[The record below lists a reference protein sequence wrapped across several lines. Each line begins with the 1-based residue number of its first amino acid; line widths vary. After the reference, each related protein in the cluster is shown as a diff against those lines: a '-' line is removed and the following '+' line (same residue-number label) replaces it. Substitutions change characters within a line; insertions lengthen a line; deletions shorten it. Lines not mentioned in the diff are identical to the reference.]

1 MNFFT
6 LLKFDII
13 KKVIKLKTKEYKSS
27 LEKEPKIQDK
37 KNKRK
42 GNKKW
47 IFQITLVSFIISL
60 GLSLISELIMPNALI
75 AVAVFLVL
83 IFISIGI
90 VFDAI
95 GLAVA
100 TADEKIFHSMAT
112 KNVKGAKKAI
122 KLITNKEKVS
132 SFLNDVIGDICGVIS
147 GSCGLAIS
155 LKLNSLFDTNLL
167 LTTIIITSIISAL
180 TIGGKAFG
188 KTIGINNCNE
198 IVFEFSKLLNAFS
211 KNK

>member
-1 MNFFT
+1 M
-6 LLKFDII
+6 
-13 KKVIKLKTKEYKSS
+13 KTKKYK
-27 LEKEPKIQDK
+27 EKYTKETKKQNKK
-37 KNKRK
+37 KNKK
-42 GNKKW
+42 PNTKW
-47 IFQITLVSFIISL
+47 LLTITTISFLISFC
-60 GLSLISELIMPNALI
+60 LSAISELIIPNTFI
-75 AVAVFLVL
+75 GISIFLVL
-83 IFISIGI
+83 IFILIGVI
-90 VFDAI
+90 FDII

-112 KNVKGAKKAI
+112 KKVKGAKKAI
-122 KLITNKEKVS
+122 NLINQKDKVS

-155 LKLNSLFDTNLL
+155 IKLAPIIGINKV

-188 KTIGINNCNE
+188 KTIAINKCNE
-198 IVFEFSKLLNAFS
+198 IVFEFSKLLSIFS

>member
-1 MNFFT
+1 M
-6 LLKFDII
+6 
-13 KKVIKLKTKEYKSS
+13 KTKKYK
-27 LEKEPKIQDK
+27 EKYTKEPKKQDK
-37 KNKRK
+37 KK
-42 GNKKW
+42 NKKPNTKW
-47 IFQITLVSFIISL
+47 LLTITTISFLISFC
-60 GLSLISELIMPNALI
+60 LSAISELIIPNTFI
-75 AVAVFLVL
+75 GISIFLVL
-83 IFISIGI
+83 IFILIGVI
-90 VFDAI
+90 FDII

-112 KNVKGAKKAI
+112 KKVKGSKKAI
-122 KLITNKEKVS
+122 NLINQKDNVS

-155 LKLNSLFDTNLL
+155 IKLAPIIGINKV

-188 KTIGINNCNE
+188 KTIAINKCNE
-198 IVFEFSKLLNAFS
+198 IVFEFSKLLSIFS

>member
-1 MNFFT
+1 M
-6 LLKFDII
+6 
-13 KKVIKLKTKEYKSS
+13 KTKKYK
-27 LEKEPKIQDK
+27 EKYTKEPKKQDK
-37 KNKRK
+37 KK
-42 GNKKW
+42 NKKPNTKW
-47 IFQITLVSFIISL
+47 LLTITTISFLISFC
-60 GLSLISELIMPNALI
+60 LSAISELIIPNTFI
-75 AVAVFLVL
+75 GISIFLVL
-83 IFISIGI
+83 IFILIGVI
-90 VFDAI
+90 FDII

-112 KNVKGAKKAI
+112 KKVKGAKKAI
-122 KLITNKEKVS
+122 NLINQKDKVS

-155 LKLNSLFDTNLL
+155 IKLAPIMGINKV

-188 KTIGINNCNE
+188 KTIAINKCNE
-198 IVFEFSKLLNAFS
+198 IVFEFSKLLSIFS

>member
-1 MNFFT
+1 M
-6 LLKFDII
+6 
-13 KKVIKLKTKEYKSS
+13 KTKKYK
-27 LEKEPKIQDK
+27 EKYTKEPKKQDK
-37 KNKRK
+37 KK
-42 GNKKW
+42 NKKPNTKW
-47 IFQITLVSFIISL
+47 LLTITTISFLISFC
-60 GLSLISELIMPNALI
+60 LSAISELIIPNTFI
-75 AVAVFLVL
+75 GISIFLVL
-83 IFISIGI
+83 IFILIGVI
-90 VFDAI
+90 FDII

-112 KNVKGAKKAI
+112 KKVKGAKKAI
-122 KLITNKEKVS
+122 NLINQKYKVS

-155 LKLNSLFDTNLL
+155 IKLAPIIGINKV

-188 KTIGINNCNE
+188 KTIAINKCNE
-198 IVFEFSKLLNAFS
+198 IVFEFSKLLSIFS

>member
-1 MNFFT
+1 M
-6 LLKFDII
+6 
-13 KKVIKLKTKEYKSS
+13 KTKKYK
-27 LEKEPKIQDK
+27 EKYTKEPKKQDK
-37 KNKRK
+37 KK
-42 GNKKW
+42 NKKPNTKW
-47 IFQITLVSFIISL
+47 LLTITTISFLISFC
-60 GLSLISELIMPNALI
+60 LSAISELIIPNTFI
-75 AVAVFLVL
+75 GISIFLVL
-83 IFISIGI
+83 IFILIGVI
-90 VFDAI
+90 FDII

-112 KNVKGAKKAI
+112 KKVKGAKKAI
-122 KLITNKEKVS
+122 NLINQKDKVS

-155 LKLNSLFDTNLL
+155 IKLAPIIGINKV

-188 KTIGINNCNE
+188 KTIAINKCNE
-198 IVFEFSKLLNAFS
+198 IVFEFSKLLSVFS

>member
-1 MNFFT
+1 M
-6 LLKFDII
+6 
-13 KKVIKLKTKEYKSS
+13 KTKKYK
-27 LEKEPKIQDK
+27 EKYTKEPKKQDK
-37 KNKRK
+37 KK
-42 GNKKW
+42 NKKPNTKW
-47 IFQITLVSFIISL
+47 LFTITTISFLISFC
-60 GLSLISELIMPNALI
+60 LSAISELIIPNTFI
-75 AVAVFLVL
+75 GISIFLVL
-83 IFISIGI
+83 IFILIGVI
-90 VFDAI
+90 FDII

-112 KNVKGAKKAI
+112 KKVKGAKKAI
-122 KLITNKEKVS
+122 NLINQKDKVS

-155 LKLNSLFDTNLL
+155 IKLAPIIGINKV

-188 KTIGINNCNE
+188 KTIAINKCNE
-198 IVFEFSKLLNAFS
+198 IVFEFSKLLSIFS